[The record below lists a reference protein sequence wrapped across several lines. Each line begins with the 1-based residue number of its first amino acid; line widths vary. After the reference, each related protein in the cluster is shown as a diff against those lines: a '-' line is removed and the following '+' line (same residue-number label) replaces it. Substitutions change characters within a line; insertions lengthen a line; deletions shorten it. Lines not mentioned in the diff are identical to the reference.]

1 MERVGGEDDMG
12 EVVEYLFTGLHLLAD
27 YCQVVF
33 GFRLAGVRGCLLVLS
48 AGWLGGDGLL
58 RLLFSLRSTGGS
70 IGVGSHGRMRTML
83 FSLVVWACLM
93 IGLDWTFDLLQLK

>member
-1 MERVGGEDDMG
+1 
-12 EVVEYLFTGLHLLAD
+12 
-27 YCQVVF
+27 VVF
-33 GFRLAGVRGCLLVLS
+33 AFRLAEVMGCLLVLS
-48 AGWLGGDGLL
+48 AGWLGGDSLFW
-58 RLLFSLRSTGGS
+58 LLFSLHSTRGS